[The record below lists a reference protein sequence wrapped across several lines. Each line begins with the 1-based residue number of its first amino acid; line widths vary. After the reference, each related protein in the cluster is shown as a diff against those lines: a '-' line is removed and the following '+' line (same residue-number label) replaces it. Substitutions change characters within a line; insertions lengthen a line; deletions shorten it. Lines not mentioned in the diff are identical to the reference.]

1 MASYPGTTARLA
13 GIDLARALAII
24 GMLMVHVGP
33 THEDDLG
40 GWLYA
45 LPHGRAAIGFMLLA
59 GIGVSLLARARN
71 GWLNGA
77 PARLAWRSAWL
88 LPLGLWL
95 QTLGI
100 SALVILPV
108 YAALF
113 LLAIPIVRLPDRPL
127 LGIAVGLAAIGP
139 FAALALEIH
148 TPAVVGARRLALGDP
163 AGDILLGLALEGPYP
178 LITWAAPFLLGVWL
192 GRRDLRRTAS
202 RWWCVLGGGLVAG
215 AALGLAAAL
224 RAGLGEPDYLLGWD
238 HLLLAEPHS
247 QMPLWLWSATGIAV
261 AVTGLCLFAADLAG
275 RWLWPLVALGQLA
288 LTFYVGHL
296 LILAW
301 WPELRAAASPGEAV
315 PVVLVFTLGGMAI
328 ATAWRWIFRRG
339 PLEIVLAL
347 PWMLGEYFGARPTQR
362 GRPA

>member
-1 MASYPGTTARLA
+1 MASYPGTMARLA

-45 LPHGRAAIGFMLLA
+45 LPHGRAAILFMLLA
-59 GIGVSLLARARN
+59 GIGVSLLAGARS

-113 LLAIPIVRLPDRPL
+113 LAAIAVVRLPDRPL
-127 LGIAVGLAAIGP
+127 LGLALVLAVMGP
-139 FAALALEIH
+139 FTALALEMH
-148 TPAVVGARRLALGDP
+148 TPAIVGGRRLVLGDP
-163 AGDILLGLALEGPYP
+163 AGEILLGLALEGPYP
-178 LITWAAPFLLGVWL
+178 LITWAAPFLFGVWL
-192 GRRDLRRTAS
+192 GRRDLRRTAL
-202 RWWCVLGGGLVAG
+202 RWWCVLGGAGVAG

-224 RAGLGEPDYLLGWD
+224 QAGLGEPGYLVAWD
-238 HLLLAEPHS
+238 HLLLAAPHS
-247 QMPLWLWSATGIAV
+247 QMPLWLWSATGTAV
-261 AVTGLCLFAADLAG
+261 AVTGLCLLAADLAG
-275 RWLWPLVALGQLA
+275 RWLWPPVAMGQLA

-301 WPELRAAASPGEAV
+301 RPELRGAASPEEAV
-315 PVVLVFTLGGMAI
+315 PVVLVFALGGMAI
-328 ATAWRWIFRRG
+328 ATAWRWLFRRG

-347 PWMLGEYFGARPTQR
+347 PWMLGDYFGPRPAER